1 MGNEIQVV
9 VGGELDEAAGHPHG
23 ARDGAGFER
32 REIVATGEETSDT
45 RGFLS
50 WRYDWG
56 R

>member
-1 MGNEIQVV
+1 MH
-9 VGGELDEAAGHPHG
+9 LDRAIDDPEVLLDDLAAGLG
-23 ARDGAGFER
+23 NVVGAGFER
-32 REIVATGEETSDT
+32 REDVATGEETSDT